1 MRIPAD
7 SRRYDP
13 ENYTK
18 GFLDTIMKF
27 TMSRSGTLEALA
39 PMMCAVG
46 KSDLPGTEGIL
57 IEAKAPNLCTLTSY
71 DTEKGVR
78 TEMEVTVEEE
88 GTYIIPAQKFL
99 QTLKV
104 MEGDEIT
111 LEVDAKLI
119 VCISS
124 GKSSHKM
131 SAMKSDQFPTIPR
144 LKTERGF
151 EVGQSILK
159 KMLSKVA
166 FAMGT
171 NDQRAV
177 LNGCF
182 FRVTENTL
190 HLVSCDTF
198 RIARCTVET
207 PVQDKS
213 EDAGNLNFSFIVPVK
228 TVNELQRLLSDGE
241 EESVRIHLSRKFI
254 VFEIG
259 EIIFFSRLIDG
270 EYIDYD
276 RIIMREH
283 RIFVELEKAVLISA
297 LERAALV
304 TEERIAHNVR
314 AHVKFVFEEQLLKI
328 LATSVAGSTYDEIE
342 VDKEGG
348 DLTIAFNNRFLIET
362 IRACESKRIRPATE
376 EEAARLEKLLQQ
388 TAEQPA
394 SN

>member
-1 MRIPAD
+1 MKITMNRTA
-7 SRRYDP
+7 
-13 ENYTK
+13 
-18 GFLDTIMKF
+18 TID
-27 TMSRSGTLEALA
+27 AIA
-39 PMMCAVG
+39 PMLCAVG
-46 KSDLPGTEGIL
+46 KSQIPGTEGLL
-57 IEAKAPNLCTLTSY
+57 IEADSESGICTLTAY

-78 TEMEVTVEEE
+78 NQISATVAEN
-88 GTYIIPAQKFL
+88 GSFIIPAQKFM

-104 MEGDEIT
+104 MEGDEVT
-111 LEVDAKLI
+111 LEVDAKMI
-119 VCISS
+119 ACVSS

-131 SAMKSDQFPTIPR
+131 NAMKSEDFPTIPR

-151 EVGQSILK
+151 EIGQSILK

-198 RIARCTVET
+198 KLARCTVET
-207 PVQDKS
+207 PVADKS
-213 EDAGNLNFSFIVPVK
+213 EETGKMDFSFIVPVK

-241 EESVRIHLSRKFI
+241 EETVRIHLSRKFI

-259 EIIFFSRLIDG
+259 DIVFFSRLVDG

-276 RIIMREH
+276 RILMRNH
-283 RIFVELEKAVLISA
+283 RVFIELDKASLISA

-304 TEERIAHNVR
+304 TEERIANTVK
-314 AHVKFVFEEQLLKI
+314 AHVKLCLDDGILKI
-328 LATSVAGSTYDEIE
+328 MATSSVGSTYDEME
-342 VDKEGG
+342 VTQEGNG
-348 DLTIAFNNRFLIET
+348 LVIAFNNRFLIDT
-362 IRACESKRIRPATE
+362 VRACESKRLRISLSTATTSINVE
-376 EEAARLEKLLQQ
+376 PVDPEAGSEDIFMLLPVRIK
-388 TAEQPA
+388 E
-394 SN
+394 